1 MTVFFTPKRRPTAHR
16 LLGARSRNL
25 RARREYA
32 MTLRVTAWVQVA
44 LAVALVGAA
53 VASYQ
58 AIQAHA
64 ADAKPMLRLAL
75 PGAFGIAALVTLRSA
90 ARNFRLS
97 RGERSVSEAD
107 H

>member
-1 MTVFFTPKRRPTAHR
+1 MFFTPKRRPTAHR
-16 LLGARSRNL
+16 LLGRHSRDG

-32 MTLRVTAWVQVA
+32 MTLRITAWVQVA

-64 ADAKPMLRLAL
+64 ADAKPTLRLAL
-75 PGAFGIAALVTLRSA
+75 PGAFGLAALVTVRSA
-90 ARNFRLS
+90 LRNFRLS
-97 RGERSVSEAD
+97 RTERSANGAD
-107 H
+107 R